1 MAGRRADLGDAAGN
15 QDFPTGPIRR
25 LREDSLEPAAPCYS
39 WGENAPVRTNT
50 RCSQHRVIES
60 LAGARVI
67 GAPNAMDGDQS
78 TPTPGSNTSPSVER
92 STGAAPALAY
102 TNPQPRLPH
111 SEASAP
117 EQPETFMRRARRVK
131 VGSHRLKL
139 WYLSLCTFGR
149 AWTRGE
155 DVLEIGIKQRTLAG
169 ELETRL
175 NVVSRTLAELRATGL
190 VHVLRRKYH
199 STIRIFLTP
208 QAETDTPQAG
218 VSEADPPGEDTPL
231 LGVSE
236 AAAAP
241 ADTLRTGVSDQAGPA
256 PDTPH
261 TGVSEPHATG
271 LDTPQL
277 GVSQN
282 PDTPH
287 VGVADT
293 PQVGVTK
300 VFRSVLDVQQQQHAG
315 ARQATEKQLAGI
327 ASMAT
332 ELGITIPVPQDRLAA
347 DVVFRE
353 LRERVEARRA
363 KRRLRLRTETKSRRH
378 RIVVGLN
385 GGGVCE
391 VCGEQRPDPKGVCP
405 GSGAETPAEQQEVEA
420 KEPREPDMGNPAER
434 RQRIGLLEVA
444 IRDHGAR
451 TDPGQ
456 LKEWRRELDELRVMD
471 EST

>member
-1 MAGRRADLGDAAGN
+1 
-15 QDFPTGPIRR
+15 
-25 LREDSLEPAAPCYS
+25 
-39 WGENAPVRTNT
+39 
-50 RCSQHRVIES
+50 
-60 LAGARVI
+60 
-67 GAPNAMDGDQS
+67 MDGDQS
-78 TPTPGSNTSPSVER
+78 TPTPGSNTSPSAER
-92 STGAAPALAY
+92 PTGTAPALAY

-131 VGSHRLKL
+131 LGSHRLKL

-208 QAETDTPQAG
+208 QAETDTPLLG
-218 VSEADPPGEDTPL
+218 VSEADPPGADTPL
-231 LGVSE
+231 PGVSGS

-241 ADTLRTGVSDQAGPA
+241 ATPRPEVSGPAGPA
-256 PDTPH
+256 LDTPH
-261 TGVSEPHATG
+261 AGVSEGRSPVADTPHAGVSATHTTG
-271 LDTPQL
+271 LGTPQV
-277 GVSQN
+277 GVSRN

-300 VFRSVLDVQQQQHAG
+300 VFRSVLDVQQQHVG
-315 ARQATEKQLAGI
+315 ARQATEKQLTGI

-353 LRERVEARRA
+353 LRERVEAQRA
-363 KRRLRLRTETKSRRH
+363 KRRLRRKVETKPRRH

-385 GGGVCE
+385 AGGVCE
-391 VCGEQRPDPKGVCP
+391 VCGKQRPDPKGVCP
-405 GSGAETPAEQQEVEA
+405 GSGTETPPAERQEVEVL
-420 KEPREPDMGNPAER
+420 EPREPDMGNPAER

-451 TDPGQ
+451 TDAGK
-456 LKEWRRELDELRVMD
+456 LKEWRRELDELKAMK

>member
-1 MAGRRADLGDAAGN
+1 MLFLGRKRARTD
-15 QDFPTGPIRR
+15 
-25 LREDSLEPAAPCYS
+25 EH
-39 WGENAPVRTNT
+39 PVLATPG
-50 RCSQHRVIES
+50 VES

-208 QAETDTPQAG
+208 QAETDTPHTG

-231 LGVSE
+231 LGVSGT
-236 AAAAP
+236 AAATADAP
-241 ADTLRTGVSDQAGPA
+241 QAGVSELAGPA

-261 TGVSEPHATG
+261 TGVSETHATG
-271 LDTPQL
+271 LDTPQV

-293 PQVGVTK
+293 PHVGVTK
-300 VFRSVLDVQQQQHAG
+300 VFRSVLDVQQQHAG

-363 KRRLRLRTETKSRRH
+363 KRRLRRKTETKSRRH

-405 GSGAETPAEQQEVEA
+405 GPGAETPPAEGQGEVQES
-420 KEPREPDMGNPAER
+420 REPDMGNPAER

-451 TDPGQ
+451 TDPGK
-456 LKEWRRELDELRVMD
+456 LKEWRRELDELKAME

>member
-1 MAGRRADLGDAAGN
+1 
-15 QDFPTGPIRR
+15 
-25 LREDSLEPAAPCYS
+25 
-39 WGENAPVRTNT
+39 
-50 RCSQHRVIES
+50 
-60 LAGARVI
+60 
-67 GAPNAMDGDQS
+67 
-78 TPTPGSNTSPSVER
+78 
-92 STGAAPALAY
+92 
-102 TNPQPRLPH
+102 
-111 SEASAP
+111 
-117 EQPETFMRRARRVK
+117 MRRARRVK

-231 LGVSE
+231 LGVSGA

-241 ADTLRTGVSDQAGPA
+241 DTPQAGVSGQAGPA

-261 TGVSEPHATG
+261 TGVSETHPTG
-271 LDTPQL
+271 LDTPQV

-300 VFRSVLDVQQQQHAG
+300 VFRSVLDVQQQHAG
-315 ARQATEKQLAGI
+315 ARQATEKQLTGI

-353 LRERVEARRA
+353 LRERVEAQRA
-363 KRRLRLRTETKSRRH
+363 QRRLRRKVETKPRRH

-405 GSGAETPAEQQEVEA
+405 GPGAETPQAEGQGEVQES
-420 KEPREPDMGNPAER
+420 REPDMGNPAER

-451 TDPGQ
+451 TDPGK
-456 LKEWRRELDELRVMD
+456 LKEWRRELDELKAME

>member
-1 MAGRRADLGDAAGN
+1 
-15 QDFPTGPIRR
+15 
-25 LREDSLEPAAPCYS
+25 
-39 WGENAPVRTNT
+39 
-50 RCSQHRVIES
+50 
-60 LAGARVI
+60 
-67 GAPNAMDGDQS
+67 
-78 TPTPGSNTSPSVER
+78 
-92 STGAAPALAY
+92 
-102 TNPQPRLPH
+102 
-111 SEASAP
+111 
-117 EQPETFMRRARRVK
+117 MRRARRVK
-131 VGSHRLKL
+131 LGSHRLKL

-155 DVLEIGIKQRTLAG
+155 DMLEIGIKQRTLAG

-208 QAETDTPQAG
+208 QAETDTPPPEVSGSRSPRTDTPLPG
-218 VSEADPPGEDTPL
+218 VSEQASPGSDTPPPGVSGTRTTGLETPQV
-231 LGVSE
+231 GVS
-236 AAAAP
+236 
-241 ADTLRTGVSDQAGPA
+241 R
-256 PDTPH
+256 
-261 TGVSEPHATG
+261 
-271 LDTPQL
+271 
-277 GVSQN
+277 N

-300 VFRSVLDVQQQQHAG
+300 GFRSVLDVQQQHVG
-315 ARQATEKQLAGI
+315 ARQATEKQLTGI

-332 ELGITIPVPQDRLAA
+332 ELGITIPAPQDRLAA

-353 LRERVEARRA
+353 LRERVEAQRA
-363 KRRLRLRTETKSRRH
+363 KRRLRRKVETKPRRH

-405 GSGAETPAEQQEVEA
+405 GSGAETPPAEQQEVEA
-420 KEPREPDMGNPAER
+420 REPREPDMGNPAER

-451 TDPGQ
+451 TDPGK
-456 LKEWRRELDELRVMD
+456 LKEWRRELDELKAM